1 MNIND
6 IITNALTNILNKGLP
21 FMGGTI
27 DLASCVISITFSF
40 VAIAYVYSVWSL
52 CRDTSGFSKKRLA
65 CLNKRMDT
73 KKWDFTTNWIG
84 PVTTLLSVVAATQL
98 NGANTP
104 GSSQFVSLSLF
115 FGMIMIIAPLLHNA
129 ACKMQNNVTSKKSQY
144 KVKALIFLVTSAFSL
159 WAILGGAITIMLLL
173 EAPVRVENSALFM
186 LVLLVVVGLAI
197 WQNTH
202 STYELIY
209 KHINDHLEQA
219 ASPQPT
225 QVAENSSV
233 SIKPPDLAITQKL
246 TLV

>member
-40 VAIAYVYSVWSL
+40 VAIAYVYSVWRL

-65 CLNKRMDT
+65 CLNERMDT

-98 NGANTP
+98 NGAKTP

-129 ACKMQNNVTSKKSQY
+129 ACKMQNNVTSKKSHY

-173 EAPVRVENSALFM
+173 DAPVRVENSALFM

-225 QVAENSSV
+225 QVLPFIPA
-233 SIKPPDLAITQKL
+233 D
-246 TLV
+246 